1 MATQTLFRIYRYQ
14 LLPLDRNN
22 TKDLYGDNSPEYII
36 ANKNSLFAETLAT
49 LPKPVTA
56 DKQPI
61 IELRQLTKNLFF
73 VYIAPNRPVTRE
85 TIDSRLEKVDNW
97 PHIQAYIL
105 NEPNEQYL
113 LVQDRNAAFANT
125 DTVANIIKR
134 KTRYLLE
141 KLGLSLHIESL
152 FDKEVFWSLIK
163 QHKNKITYVEF
174 EFITP
179 NMSNISETLSS
190 ALKGLGK
197 ETNAVKEELA
207 LCSDPHSSLDISP
220 DNETIKGLVDY
231 TSQGGGDI
239 TLKIRGIRKK
249 VRTSKSVKQISITGI
264 ELTAPPEQLEK
275 NLKSI
280 LRSLK

>member
-1 MATQTLFRIYRYQ
+1 MATQTSFRLYRYQ

-22 TKDLYGDNSPEYII
+22 TKDLYNDNSPEYII
-36 ANKNSLFAETLAT
+36 ANKNRLFAETLLT
-49 LPKPVTA
+49 LPKQVIA
-56 DKQPI
+56 DKQLV
-61 IELRQLTKNLFF
+61 IELKKLTENLFLIN
-73 VYIAPNRPVTRE
+73 IAPNRPVTRE

-105 NEPNEQYL
+105 NEPSEQYL

-134 KTRYLLE
+134 KTRHLLE

-152 FDKEVFWSLIK
+152 FDKAAFWSLIK
-163 QHKNKITYVEF
+163 EHKNKITYVEF

-179 NMSNISETLSS
+179 NMSNISETLST
-190 ALKGLGK
+190 ALKSLGK
-197 ETNAVKEELA
+197 ETNAVKEELT
-207 LCSDPHSSLDISP
+207 LSSDPYSSLDISP
-220 DNETIKGLVDY
+220 DNETIQGLVEY

-249 VRTSKSVKQISITGI
+249 IRTSKSVKQISVSGL
-264 ELTAPPEQLEK
+264 ELTATPDQIEK
-275 NLKSI
+275 
-280 LRSLK
+280 SLKILLKALQ

>member
-1 MATQTLFRIYRYQ
+1 MATQTLFRLYRYQ

-22 TKDLYGDNSPEYII
+22 TKDLYNDNSPEYII
-36 ANKNSLFAETLAT
+36 SNKNRLFAETLLT
-49 LPKPVTA
+49 LPNLVTA
-56 DKQPI
+56 DKQLI
-61 IELRQLTKNLFF
+61 IELRQLTETLFIIS
-73 VYIAPNRPVTRE
+73 IAPNRPVTRE

-105 NEPNEQYL
+105 NDPNEQFL

-134 KTRYLLE
+134 KARNLLE

-152 FDKEVFWSLIK
+152 FDKAVFWSLVK
-163 QHKNKITYVEF
+163 EHKNKITHVEF
-174 EFITP
+174 EFVTP
-179 NMSNISETLSS
+179 NMSNISETLSV

-220 DNETIKGLVDY
+220 DNETIQGLVDY

-249 VRTSKSVKQISITGI
+249 IRTSKSVKQISVTGI

-275 NLKSI
+275 NLKS
-280 LRSLK
+280 LLGALK

>member
-1 MATQTLFRIYRYQ
+1 MATQTSFRLYRYQ

-22 TKDLYGDNSPEYII
+22 TKDLYNDNSPEYII
-36 ANKNSLFAETLAT
+36 ANKNRLFADIL
-49 LPKPVTA
+49 LSFPKQVVA
-56 DKQPI
+56 DKQLV
-61 IELRQLTKNLFF
+61 IELKKLTENLFLIN
-73 VYIAPNRPVTRE
+73 IAPNRPVTRE
-85 TIDSRLEKVDNW
+85 TIDSQLEKVDNW

-113 LVQDRNAAFANT
+113 LVQDRIAAFANT

-134 KTRYLLE
+134 KTRHLLE

-152 FDKEVFWSLIK
+152 FDKAGFWSLIK
-163 QHKNKITYVEF
+163 EHKNKITYVEF

-179 NMSNISETLSS
+179 NMSNISETLST
-190 ALKGLGK
+190 ALKSLGK

-207 LCSDPHSSLDISP
+207 LSSDPYSSLDISP
-220 DNETIKGLVDY
+220 DNETIQGLVEY

-249 VRTSKSVKQISITGI
+249 IRTSKSVRQISVSGL
-264 ELTAPPEQLEK
+264 ELTATPEQIEE
-275 NLKSI
+275 NLKI
-280 LRSLK
+280 LLKALQ